1 VYRIRCT
8 IKGGAV
14 NEIIWHSKALGVI
27 KGFSAS
33 VKKDLG
39 YLLYRLQAGETL
51 TMPHSRSMRSVGK
64 GCFELRVKSDD
75 VTYRVFY
82 MLKMENKIL
91 VFHAFKKKTQKP
103 PKHEIELAKN
113 NLKDLI

>member
-1 VYRIRCT
+1 M
-8 IKGGAV
+8 
-14 NEIIWHSKALGVI
+14 NEIVWHSKALGVI

-51 TMPHSRSMRSVGK
+51 AMPHSRSMRSVGK
-64 GCFELRVKSDD
+64 GCFELRVKGDD
-75 VTYRVFY
+75 GTYRVFY

-91 VFHAFKKKTQKP
+91 VFHAFKKRTQKT